1 MQLMVVEDNRTN
13 LLVLKGILQKFEGC
27 DVEAFLDPVEALA
40 RAEAVPFDLILVD
53 YMMPE
58 LDGREFI
65 VRLRARDQ
73 YRHVPMVMI
82 TADGNRQTRIDAISA
97 GATDFLNKPVDPVE
111 LKARIGNL
119 LLMRRQQ
126 IDLSHRNEWL
136 ADEVERAT
144 RHLAEREEEVIW
156 RLARALEYRDTD
168 TGDHTFRVATV
179 ARMIAEELQLDRA
192 TAKTIYL
199 ATPLHDVGKVAIPDA
214 ILGKPGPLSPEE
226 TIVMRAHVP
235 IGEAILADGNSDLV
249 RMAARIAATHHER
262 WDGRGYP
269 NRLEGSDIP
278 IEGRIAAVA
287 DVFDALCSQRPY
299 KPAWPIEDARRTIEE
314 GAGSQFDPACVA
326 AFERRWP
333 DIERLYQMRGPMAV
347 PHQLHLSA

>member
-1 MQLMVVEDNRTN
+1 MRLMVVEDNRTN

-27 DVEAFLDPVEALA
+27 DIEAFLSPIEALA

-65 VRLRARDQ
+65 VRLRQRDQ

-82 TADGNRQTRIDAISA
+82 TADGNRQTRIDSISA

-156 RLARALEYRDTD
+156 RLSRALEYRDTD

-179 ARMIAEELQLDRA
+179 ARLIADELQLDRV

-199 ATPLHDVGKVAIPDA
+199 ATPLHDVGKVAIPDS

-235 IGEAILADGNSDLV
+235 IGEAILADGASDLV
-249 RMAARIAATHHER
+249 RMAASIAATHHER
-262 WDGRGYP
+262 WDGAGYP
-269 NRLEGSDIP
+269 NKLAGAEIP

-287 DVFDALCSQRPY
+287 DVFDALCSPRPY
-299 KPAWPIEDARRTIEE
+299 KPAWPLDDARRAIED
-314 GAGSQFDPACVA
+314 GAGTQFDPACVA

-333 DIERLYQMRGPMAV
+333 EIERLYQTRGPLAA
-347 PHQLHLSA
+347 PHLLPLSA

>member
-1 MQLMVVEDNRTN
+1 MRLMVVEDNRTN

-53 YMMPE
+53 YLMPE

-65 VRLRARDQ
+65 LRLRARDQ

-82 TADGNRQTRIDAISA
+82 TADGNRQTRIDSISA

-156 RLARALEYRDTD
+156 RLSRALEYRDTD

-179 ARMIAEELQLDRA
+179 ARLIAEELQIDRT

-199 ATPLHDVGKVAIPDA
+199 ATPLHDVGKVAIPDS

-235 IGEAILADGNSDLV
+235 IGEAILADGASDLV
-249 RMAARIAATHHER
+249 RMAASIAATHHER
-262 WDGRGYP
+262 WDGTGYP
-269 NRLEGSDIP
+269 NKLAGTEIP
-278 IEGRIAAVA
+278 IEGRIAAIA

-299 KPAWPIEDARRTIEE
+299 KPAWPLEDARRAIED
-314 GAGSQFDPACVA
+314 GAGTQFDPACVA

-333 DIERLYQMRGPMAV
+333 EIEQLYLKRGPLAA
-347 PHQLHLSA
+347 PHQLSLSA

>member
-1 MQLMVVEDNRTN
+1 MRLMVVEDNRTN

-27 DVEAFLDPVEALA
+27 DVEAFLDPLEALA
-40 RAEAVPFDLILVD
+40 RAEAVVFDLIIVD
-53 YMMPE
+53 YLMPDI
-58 LDGREFI
+58 DGREFI
-65 VRLRARDQ
+65 TRLRAREE

-111 LKARIGNL
+111 LKARVGNL
-119 LLMRRQQ
+119 LVLRRQQ

-136 ADEVERAT
+136 ADEVQRAT

-156 RLARALEYRDTD
+156 RLSRALEYRDTD

-179 ARMIAEELQLDRA
+179 ARYLAEELQLDKA
-192 TAKTIYL
+192 LTKTIYL

-214 ILGKPGPLSPEE
+214 ILSKPGPLSPEE

-235 IGEAILADGNSDLV
+235 IGEAILADGASDLV
-249 RMAARIAATHHER
+249 RMAARIASTHHER

-269 NRLEGSDIP
+269 NRLAGEDIP

-287 DVFDALCSQRPY
+287 DVFDALCSPRPY
-299 KPAWPIEDARRTIEE
+299 KPAWPIEDARRAIQE

-326 AFERRWP
+326 AFERRWS
-333 DIERLYQMRGPMAV
+333 DIEHLYSTRGPAV
-347 PHQLHLSA
+347 TSHTLPLTA

>member
-1 MQLMVVEDNRTN
+1 MRLMVVEDNRTN

-53 YMMPE
+53 YLMPE

-65 VRLRARDQ
+65 LRLRARDQ

-82 TADGNRQTRIDAISA
+82 TADGNRQTRIDSISA

-156 RLARALEYRDTD
+156 RLSRALEYRDTD

-179 ARMIAEELQLDRA
+179 ARLIAEELQIDRT

-199 ATPLHDVGKVAIPDA
+199 ATPLHDVGKVAIPDS

-235 IGEAILADGNSDLV
+235 IGEAILADGASDLV
-249 RMAARIAATHHER
+249 RMAASIASTHHER
-262 WDGRGYP
+262 WDGTGYP
-269 NRLEGSDIP
+269 NKLAGTEIP
-278 IEGRIAAVA
+278 IEGRIAAIA

-299 KPAWPIEDARRTIEE
+299 KPAWPLEDARRAIED
-314 GAGSQFDPACVA
+314 GAGTQFDPACVA

-333 DIERLYQMRGPMAV
+333 EIEQLYLKRGPLAA
-347 PHQLHLSA
+347 PHQLSLSA

>member
-1 MQLMVVEDNRTN
+1 MRLMVVEDNRTN

-53 YMMPE
+53 YLMPE

-65 VRLRARDQ
+65 LRLRARDQ

-82 TADGNRQTRIDAISA
+82 TADGNRQTRIDSISA

-156 RLARALEYRDTD
+156 RLSRALEYRDTD

-179 ARMIAEELQLDRA
+179 ARLIAEELQIDRT

-199 ATPLHDVGKVAIPDA
+199 ATPLHDVGKVAIPDS

-235 IGEAILADGNSDLV
+235 IGEAILADGASDLV
-249 RMAARIAATHHER
+249 RMAASIAATHHER
-262 WDGRGYP
+262 WDGTGYP
-269 NRLEGSDIP
+269 NKLAGAEIP
-278 IEGRIAAVA
+278 IEGRIAAIA

-299 KPAWPIEDARRTIEE
+299 KPAWPIEDARRAIED
-314 GAGSQFDPACVA
+314 GAGTQFDPACVA

-333 DIERLYQMRGPMAV
+333 EIEKLYLKRGPLAA
-347 PHQLHLSA
+347 PHQLSLSA

>member
-1 MQLMVVEDNRTN
+1 MRLMVVEDNRTN

-53 YMMPE
+53 YLMPE

-65 VRLRARDQ
+65 LRLRARDQ

-82 TADGNRQTRIDAISA
+82 TADGNRQTRIDSISA

-156 RLARALEYRDTD
+156 RLSRALEYRDTD

-179 ARMIAEELQLDRA
+179 ARLIAEELQIDRT

-199 ATPLHDVGKVAIPDA
+199 ATPLHDVGKVAIPDS

-235 IGEAILADGNSDLV
+235 IGEAILADGASDLV
-249 RMAARIAATHHER
+249 RMAASIAATHHER
-262 WDGRGYP
+262 WDGTGYP
-269 NRLEGSDIP
+269 NKLAGTEIP
-278 IEGRIAAVA
+278 IEGRIAAIA

-299 KPAWPIEDARRTIEE
+299 KPAWPIEDARRAIED
-314 GAGSQFDPACVA
+314 GAGTQFDPACVA

-333 DIERLYQMRGPMAV
+333 EIEQLYLKRGPLAA
-347 PHQLHLSA
+347 PHQLSMSA